1 MQYAQVI
8 YLTAPAARP
17 LVTRIAAGLAPW
29 EQARVTVRDL
39 PPAAFMPEPAR

>member
-8 YLTAPAARP
+8 YLTAPAARAV
-17 LVTRIAAGLAPW
+17 VTRIAAGLAPW

-39 PPAAFMPEPAR
+39 PPAAFMLEPPR